1 MTLVEMLVATTL
13 TLIIMG
19 VIAQLFGILGN
30 SISRSRATLITSAQL
45 RAVSHALRID
55 LAGVTAPTVPPVA
68 ADGDAGYLEIIEG
81 IESDTSRGTSQLIG
95 DCDDAL
101 LFTTSTLDRPYVGVF
116 SGTSTIESRT
126 AEVAW
131 FCRPSDVTTAGMT
144 LYNLYRRQLLVLDY
158 VGAGEF
164 VDDFDKNNAPKN
176 RNRLA
181 VVDFGSLPSATFSVL
196 QSYDISLRAEGT
208 EFVPNTLGDLTKR
221 ENRFAHNPSGT
232 VSGTAFPYAGT
243 SDYPLLSIRD
253 DALLADSRQGE
264 EIVLRNV
271 LAFDVRVFDPEAA
284 IRSAPGSS
292 VGLVPGDPGYATS
305 GTTPLALGCYVDLGS
320 GAASTTLMGTATALS
335 KLTRIYD
342 TWSTHYECN
351 GIDENKDGV
360 VDGGSDGLDNN
371 MEQVDEFIN
380 GVKVS
385 TFVIKPDG
393 VVDDDAE
400 RDTQPPYPVPL
411 RGIEIRIRCYEPSSR
426 EVRQVT
432 VRHTFVPH

>member
-1 MTLVEMLVATTL
+1 MSPRRGMTLVEMLVATTL

-30 SISRSRATLITSAQL
+30 SISRSRAALITSAQL

-55 LAGVTAPTVPPVA
+55 LAGATAPTVPPVA
-68 ADGDAGYLEIIEG
+68 ADADAGYLEIIEG
-81 IESDTSRGTSQLIG
+81 TDSDTSRGMAQLIG

-101 LFTTSTLDRPYVGVF
+101 LFTTRTLDRPYVGLF
-116 SGTSTIESRT
+116 AGNSSIESRT

-131 FCRPSDVTTAGMT
+131 FCRPSAVTTSGTT
-144 LYNLYRRQLLVLDY
+144 LFNLYRRQLLVLAY
-158 VGAGEF
+158 VGAG
-164 VDDFDKNNAPKN
+164 DFTTGS
-176 RNRLA
+176 NRLP
-181 VVDFGSLPSATFSVL
+181 VTTTFGTLPAVL
-196 QSYDISLRAEGT
+196 QSYDISLRVEGT
-208 EFVPNTLGDLTKR
+208 VFVPNTLGDLTKR
-221 ENRFAHNPSGT
+221 ENRFAHNPGGT
-232 VSGTAFPYAGT
+232 VSREAFPYAGT
-243 SDYPLLSIRD
+243 AANLSSG
-253 DALLADSRQGE
+253 AAVLSAPRQGE

-284 IRSAPGSS
+284 IRAVSGST

-305 GTTPLALGCYVDLGS
+305 GTTPAALGCYVDLGS
-320 GAASTTLMGTATALS
+320 LTASTTLTGTVPGQP
-335 KLTRIYD
+335 KLNGIYD

-351 GIDENKDGV
+351 GIDENNDTV
-360 VDGGSDGLDNN
+360 VDGGTDGLDNN
-371 MEQVDEFIN
+371 VVN
-380 GVKVS
+380 GVL
-385 TFVIKPDG
+385 TPDG

>member
-1 MTLVEMLVATTL
+1 MSVRRGMTLVEMLVATTL

-30 SISRSRATLITSAQL
+30 SISRSRAALITSAQL

-55 LAGVTAPTVPPVA
+55 LAGVTAPTVPSVA
-68 ADGDAGYLEIIEG
+68 ADSDAGYLEIIEG
-81 IESDTSRGTSQLIG
+81 TDSDTSRGTSQLIG

-101 LFTTSTLDRPYVGVF
+101 LFTTSTLDQPYVGVF
-116 SGTSTIESRT
+116 SGTSSIESRT

-131 FCRPSDVTTAGMT
+131 FCRPSAAPTAGMT
-144 LYNLYRRQLLVLDY
+144 LFDLYRRQLLVLDY
-158 VGAGEF
+158 VGAGAF
-164 VDDFDKNNAPKN
+164 ATGS
-176 RNRLA
+176 NRLS
-181 VVDFGSLPSATFSVL
+181 VSSFGTLPTATFSVL
-196 QSYDISLRAEGT
+196 QGYDLSLRAEGT
-208 EFVPNTLGDLTKR
+208 AFLPNTLGDLTKR

-232 VSGTAFPYAGT
+232 ISRVAFPYAGT
-243 SDYPLLSIRD
+243 AANLSSG
-253 DALLADSRQGE
+253 AAVLSGSRQGE

-284 IRSAPGSS
+284 IRAVSGST
-292 VGLVPGDPGYATS
+292 VGLVPGDPGYAAA
-305 GTTPLALGCYVDLGS
+305 TPPSPAALGCYVDLGS
-320 GAASTTLMGTATALS
+320 LATSTGSTTLTGSAAALS
-335 KLTRIYD
+335 KLTRVYD

-351 GIDENKDGV
+351 AIDENNDTV
-360 VDGGSDGLDNN
+360 VDGGTDGLDNN
-371 MEQVDEFIN
+371 A
-380 GVKVS
+380 
-385 TFVIKPDG
+385 DG

>member
-1 MTLVEMLVATTL
+1 MSPRRGMTLVEMLVATTL

-19 VIAQLFGILGN
+19 VVAQLFGILGN
-30 SISRSRATLITSAQL
+30 SISNSRAALAMAVQL
-45 RAVSHALRID
+45 RAVSLALRLD
-55 LAGVTAPTVPPVA
+55 LAGATAPTVPPVA

-81 IESDTSRGTSQLIG
+81 IESDTSQGTSQLIG

-101 LFTTSTLDRPYVGVF
+101 LFTTRTLDRPYVGAF
-116 SGTSTIESRT
+116 SGTSSIESRT

-131 FCRPSDVTTAGMT
+131 FCRPSAVTTAGMT

-158 VGAGEF
+158 VGAGAF
-164 VDDFDKNNAPKN
+164 AS
-176 RNRLA
+176 RSNRLA
-181 VVDFGSLPSATFSVL
+181 AEDIGPPPVTLFSVL
-196 QSYDISLRAEGT
+196 QKYDLSLRAEGT

-221 ENRFAHNPSGT
+221 ENRFAHNPGGT
-232 VSGTAFPYAGT
+232 VSSGAFPYAGT
-243 SDYPLLSIRD
+243 ATNLSSGAA
-253 DALLADSRQGE
+253 ALSGTRQGE

-284 IRSAPGSS
+284 IRSGGNVA
-292 VGLVPGDPGYATS
+292 LVPGDPGYPTATS
-305 GTTPLALGCYVDLGS
+305 PSPLALGCYVDLGS
-320 GAASTTLMGTATALS
+320 GAASTTLMGTATAASELN
-335 KLTRIYD
+335 RIYD

-351 GIDENKDGV
+351 GVDENDDTV
-360 VDGGSDGLDNN
+360 VDGGTDGLDNN
-371 MEQVDEFIN
+371 V
-380 GVKVS
+380 VKVS
-385 TFVIKPDG
+385 NNVNGVNVVSFVMTPNG

>member
-1 MTLVEMLVATTL
+1 MSPRRGMTLVEMLVATTL

-30 SISRSRATLITSAQL
+30 SISRSRAALITSAQL

-55 LAGVTAPTVPPVA
+55 LAGATAPTVPPVA
-68 ADGDAGYLEIIEG
+68 ADADAGYLEIIEG
-81 IESDTSRGTSQLIG
+81 PTSDIPSPTTPPLIG

-101 LFTTSTLDRPYVGVF
+101 LFTTSTLDRPYVGLF
-116 SGTSTIESRT
+116 AGNSSIESRT

-131 FCRPSDVTTAGMT
+131 FCRPSAVTTAGMT
-144 LYNLYRRQLLVLDY
+144 LYDLYRRQLLVLDY
-158 VGAGEF
+158 VGAGAF
-164 VDDFDKNNAPKN
+164 ATGS
-176 RNRLA
+176 NRLS
-181 VVDFGSLPSATFSVL
+181 VTNFGVLPAATFSVL
-196 QSYDISLRAEGT
+196 QQYDLSLRAEGT
-208 EFVPNTLGDLTKR
+208 EFLPNTLGDLTKR
-221 ENRFAHNPSGT
+221 ENRFAHNPGGP
-232 VSGTAFPYAGT
+232 VSISAFPYAGT
-243 SDYPLLSIRD
+243 AANLSSG
-253 DALLADSRQGE
+253 AAVLSGSRQGE

-271 LAFDVRVFDPEAA
+271 LAFDVRAFDPEAA
-284 IRSAPGSS
+284 IRAVSGST
-292 VGLVPGDPGYATS
+292 VGLVPGDPGYGAPGS
-305 GTTPLALGCYVDLGS
+305 NPVALGCYVDLGS
-320 GAASTTLMGTATALS
+320 LATSTGSTTLTGSAAALS

-351 GIDENKDGV
+351 GIDENSDTV
-360 VDGGSDGLDNN
+360 VDGGTDGLDNN
-371 MEQVDEFIN
+371 VVN
-380 GVKVS
+380 GVL
-385 TFVIKPDG
+385 TPNG

>member
-1 MTLVEMLVATTL
+1 MSVRRGMTLVEMLVATTL

-30 SISRSRATLITSAQL
+30 SISRSRAALITSAQL

-81 IESDTSRGTSQLIG
+81 TDTDTSRGTSQLIG

-101 LFTTSTLDRPYVGVF
+101 LFTTSTLDQPYVGVF
-116 SGTSTIESRT
+116 SGTSSIESRT

-131 FCRPSDVTTAGMT
+131 FCRPSAAPTAGMT
-144 LYNLYRRQLLVLDY
+144 LFDLYRRQLLVLDY
-158 VGAGEF
+158 VGAGAF
-164 VDDFDKNNAPKN
+164 ATGS
-176 RNRLA
+176 NRLA
-181 VVDFGSLPSATFSVL
+181 VASFGVLPAATFSVL

-208 EFVPNTLGDLTKR
+208 AFLPNTLGDLTKR
-221 ENRFAHNPSGT
+221 ENRYAHNLSGT
-232 VSGTAFPYAGT
+232 ISSAAFPYTGNLTSGT
-243 SDYPLLSIRD
+243 TFPVLSG
-253 DALLADSRQGE
+253 SRQGE

-284 IRSAPGSS
+284 IRAVSGST
-292 VGLVPGDPGYATS
+292 VGLVPGDPGYAAA
-305 GTTPLALGCYVDLGS
+305 TPPSPAALGCYVDLGS
-320 GAASTTLMGTATALS
+320 LATLTGSTTLTGSATALS
-335 KLTRIYD
+335 KLTRVYD

-351 GIDENKDGV
+351 GIDENSDTV
-360 VDGGSDGLDNN
+360 VDGSTDGLDNN
-371 MEQVDEFIN
+371 A
-380 GVKVS
+380 
-385 TFVIKPDG
+385 DG
-393 VVDDDAE
+393 VVDDDGE
-400 RDTQPPYPVPL
+400 RDTRPPYPVPL